1 MTCKISCTN
10 LHVQKVP
17 SRLRAIFSGSFPS
30 LTSLSPTPSNLQSIS
45 LWVLLLATL
54 FCLAIAPSR
63 AQVSLVDQSNSPK
76 STKSSTRATCYD
88 TKSETHWVFW
98 YTGSRI
104 DFASSSDTDVWTN
117 KGSLPYS
124 SSSLS
129 VTCRVFGESSL
140 VFLTAVT
147 ASGEIILLKG
157 TIANAQL
164 NFESGV
170 AIFESPGAGE
180 RYIYPH
186 IALDNVGR
194 VWVAAFLDLG
204 PVGDRFQLV
213 TRRTSQSGDG
223 AILFDPTSRVGK
235 PSASVSGVS
244 LAALQG
250 DAILAVVSGES
261 GNGIVAYQFDGSTW
275 SLAGSGG
282 EYRASLFAQ
291 GGMNRDVKAVAVLRD
306 DVYVGGT
313 FTRAG
318 GIVANYIA
326 KWDGESWSDVGGG
339 FNGGVSKLAVSG
351 GELYAAG
358 AFTLAGDVAA
368 NRIAKWDGSRW
379 IPLGTGAN
387 SSIFEMLFIGNDL
400 YAAGAFSE
408 AGGVPANKIAKWD
421 GSSWSALGS
430 GLNGDVT
437 ALARIGDLI
446 YAAGSFSTAGGS
458 PASNIAVW
466 SGFSWGALGTGITG
480 QVKDL
485 AVIGSDLYAA
495 GSFSSAGG
503 VTANCLARWR
513 NGTWGPVD
521 SGPIAR
527 FNSTVTSLEVDG
539 NDLYVGGYF
548 TTVNFAPMYLIA
560 KWNGNSWSSL
570 GAGISGNTV
579 ETMAIAGRKLYV
591 GGSFTAAG
599 NANTANLA
607 SWGLDDSTWRGFG
620 SGVNGYV
627 YSMAFIGPDLYVG
640 GSFTAIGG
648 VAARYIA
655 RWDGS
660 KWNSVGGGVNS
671 IVRTVKAIGNDLY
684 VGGLFTTAGNINAP
698 YIARWDGTA
707 WNSVGGGT
715 DGNVL
720 AIESLNGELYVG
732 GPFRTAGGKTVNF
745 IAKWDG
751 NSWSSLGAGMNQT
764 VSSLAVLNNVIYAGG
779 LFSTAGG
786 IAASNIA
793 SWDGSRWSSVG
804 SGLNEEASVMKPIR
818 GELYVGGGFRTAG
831 GGSVNYIAIWNGR
844 SWRGLGTGTNNWVY
858 GIDTIGTDIIATGA
872 FTTAGGTPAK
882 YIARWD
888 GTRWNALGDGNTSSI
903 WSVAVSG
910 NDIYA
915 GGQAPALF
923 QRGVAN
929 DQLVGTVASLVSG
942 VSGSAHLTYID
953 TNRDI
958 KLRSYQG
965 SPQSWSTT
973 RVTYTG
979 SVSSLAM
986 SFAPTTSKLI
996 TWFIDSGSVW
1006 RHESIAP
1013 FNIWSNPEQINS
1025 QGQPRSIDADRV
1037 GNWRGH
1043 ALAIW
1048 TRANS
1053 TNFDVMASLGIGQA
1067 GLPTDT
1073 PTATATST
1081 PTDTFTPTA
1090 TFTDTATVTPTYTPT
1105 VTPTATPTDT
1115 MTFTSTPENTPTHS
1129 PTPTLI
1135 PTNTS
1140 TPLPPA
1146 TPTNTPPPN
1155 FPAFSAGTSSLSGQ
1169 VLEVGDAPVEG
1180 ALVYSTDLGVAS
1192 TNSRGEF
1199 ILRGARAGFDYELV
1213 VRKDGL
1219 IPPSNPTITRS
1230 DRYARIVVTR
1240 AGKSPSQ
1247 CPARDISPILLQ
1259 AGTLAS
1265 RLYQMAIA
1273 DLELVA
1279 RKKALKV
1286 PTTNMVKVHAML
1298 RGFISASIT
1307 IPDVIRTCPQSIK
1320 DVSLCATAQT
1330 RPGKISLLSLS
1341 KGLRSNALLGNRL
1354 LRDLKARGTGPS
1366 TKRIK
1371 LVRDLSDRLIQLMSV
1386 IPASSDLCVPR

>member
-1 MTCKISCTN
+1 MVCKISGFS
-10 LHVQKVP
+10 LHFHDEKQVYDGATHSASLLTTLISSA
-17 SRLRAIFSGSFPS
+17 SRILI
-30 LTSLSPTPSNLQSIS
+30 T
-45 LWVLLLATL
+45 ATL
-54 FCLAIAPSR
+54 FLAPLLLSGAVS
-63 AQVSLVDQSNSPK
+63 AQVSVVDQSNSAK
-76 STKSSTRATCYD
+76 ATKSSTRATCYD

-98 YTGSRI
+98 YTGSEI

-129 VTCRVFGESSL
+129 VTCRVYGESSL
-140 VFLTAVT
+140 VFLTTVT
-147 ASGEIILLKG
+147 TSGEIILFRG
-157 TIANAQL
+157 TIADAQL
-164 NFESGV
+164 NFDSGV
-170 AIFESPGAGE
+170 AVFESPGAGE

-186 IALDNVGR
+186 IALDNAGR
-194 VWVAAFLDLG
+194 IWVAAFLDLG

-213 TRRTSQSGDG
+213 TRRTFQSGDS
-223 AILFDPTSRVGK
+223 AIFFDPTSRVGK

-291 GGMNRDVKAVAVLRD
+291 GGMNRDVKTVAVLGD

-318 GIVANYIA
+318 GVVASYIA

-358 AFTLAGDVAA
+358 GFTLAGNVAA

-379 IPLGTGAN
+379 IPLGTGVN
-387 SSIFEMLFIGNDL
+387 SSIFDLLFIGNDL

-408 AGGVPANKIAKWD
+408 AGGVAASKIAKWD

-521 SGPIAR
+521 SSPIAR
-527 FNSTVTSLEVDG
+527 FNNTVTSLEVDG

-599 NANTANLA
+599 NANTANFA

-684 VGGLFTTAGNINAP
+684 IGGLFTTAGDISAP

-707 WNSVGGGT
+707 WNTVGGGT

-751 NSWSSLGAGMNQT
+751 NSWSALGTGMSQT
-764 VSSLAVLNNVIYAGG
+764 VSSLAVLNNVLYAGG
-779 LFSTAGG
+779 LFGTAGG
-786 IAASNIA
+786 IAASKIA
-793 SWDGSRWSSVG
+793 SWDGSKWSSVG
-804 SGLNEEASVMKPIR
+804 SGLNEEASVIKPIR

-831 GGSVNYIAIWNGR
+831 GSSVNYIAIWNGR

-858 GIDTIGTDIIATGA
+858 GIDTNGTDIIATGA
-872 FTTAGGTPAK
+872 FTAAGGTSAN

-942 VSGSAHLTYID
+942 ASGSAHLTYID

-973 RVTYTG
+973 RIAYTG

-996 TWFIDSGSVW
+996 NWFIDSGSVW

-1013 FNIWSNPEQINS
+1013 FNTWSNPEQINS
-1025 QGQPRSIDADRV
+1025 QGQPRSVDADRV

-1090 TFTDTATVTPTYTPT
+1090 TFTVTATATLTY
-1105 VTPTATPTDT
+1105 T
-1115 MTFTSTPENTPTHS
+1115 MTFTSTPENTPTNS
-1129 PTPTLI
+1129 PTPTLV

-1146 TPTNTPPPN
+1146 TPTNTPAPN
-1155 FPAFSAGTSSLSGQ
+1155 FPAFSAGTLSLSGQ
-1169 VLEVGDAPVEG
+1169 VVEQSDAPVEG
-1180 ALVYSTDLGVAS
+1180 VLVYSADLGVTS
-1192 TNSRGEF
+1192 TNSRGDF
-1199 ILRGARAGFDYELV
+1199 TLRGARAGFDYELV
-1213 VRKDGL
+1213 IRKDGI
-1219 IPPSNPTITRS
+1219 IPPDEPAITRS
-1230 DRYARIVVTR
+1230 DRYAKIVVTR
-1240 AGKSPSQ
+1240 AAKPPSQ
-1247 CPARDISPILLQ
+1247 CAARDISRLLLQ

-1265 RLYQMAIA
+1265 RLYKMAIE
-1273 DLELVA
+1273 DLQLVA
-1279 RKKALKV
+1279 NRKALAV
-1286 PTTNMVKVHAML
+1286 PTKNMSEVHYLL
-1298 RGFISASIT
+1298 RSFMIASST
-1307 IPDVIRTCPQSIK
+1307 IPDVIRTCPQSVK
-1320 DVSLCATAQT
+1320 NVSLCSTAQT
-1330 RPGKISLLSLS
+1330 KPGKTSLLSLS

-1354 LRDLKARGTGPS
+1354 MREIKARGAAPS
-1366 TKRIK
+1366 AKRVR
-1371 LVRDLSDRLIQLMSV
+1371 LVRDISTQLTRLMPL